1 MAGMGEINGL
11 PINPNQPKTRPNR
24 RSKMASVTVVVRPA
38 RKENGKERPA
48 DLRDDKRGNVMVN
61 GQDADTNQF
70 ITIYPFQ
77 KNAALFPAD
86 LIGKTAVFSGTLHPL
101 GENVKMIAKTVDVV
115 K

>member
-1 MAGMGEINGL
+1 
-11 PINPNQPKTRPNR
+11 
-24 RSKMASVTVVVRPA
+24 MASVTVVVRPA